1 MPILTRVL
9 VVYLGVSYAT
19 LEIVDIFI
27 DQLGL
32 PDWFFPGVVVL
43 LLLGLP
49 IVVATAVVQRRSW
62 GVPDSSKGE
71 AGAEPE
77 ALADTE
83 RHTPERHWLT
93 WRKAIVG
100 FVAAFALWGVVVAA
114 YMTMRAM
121 GIGPVASLVA
131 AGVIDERERLIL
143 ADFENNTADAL
154 LGQAATEAF
163 RIDFSQSS
171 LVTVVDPAYLGNV
184 LRLMQ
189 EDPDQPLTEALAM
202 EVAEREGIKA
212 VVAGEITPVGG
223 SFQLSAQLVSASDG
237 RVLVADRQ
245 TARDSTEIIGA
256 IDKLSKK
263 LRERI
268 GWIR

>member
-1 MPILTRVL
+1 
-9 VVYLGVSYAT
+9 
-19 LEIVDIFI
+19 
-27 DQLGL
+27 
-32 PDWFFPGVVVL
+32 
-43 LLLGLP
+43 
-49 IVVATAVVQRRSW
+49 
-62 GVPDSSKGE
+62 
-71 AGAEPE
+71 
-77 ALADTE
+77 
-83 RHTPERHWLT
+83 
-93 WRKAIVG
+93 
-100 FVAAFALWGVVVAA
+100 
-114 YMTMRAM
+114 M

-268 GWIR
+268 GESLKSIRANDPLDHVTTPSLEALRKYSQADRVIDEGDNERGIALLEEAGRRPQQHRA